1 MLRHLKVKN
10 LMYNGKNTFKI
21 LKWWY
26 IKWFLKIKY
35 WDGGVLNRPGSTIT
49 NLWNLWSKVWNLD
62 KTMEP
67 ISK

>member
-1 MLRHLKVKN
+1 MV
-10 LMYNGKNTFKI
+10 KI
-21 LKWWY
+21 LLKY
-26 IKWFLKIKY
+26 LHGDILNDFLKIKY

-62 KTMEP
+62 KAMEP